1 MIRTIDVSEITKNV
15 KEMCIEANYYLSD
28 DMKNALQTA
37 VRTEESPLGRQI
49 LEQLQENLEIAATDM
64 IPICQDTGMAVVFLE
79 IGQEVHLTGGN
90 LEEAV
95 NEGYVRGMWKDI

>member
-49 LEQLQENLEIAATDM
+49 
-64 IPICQDTGMAVVFLE
+64 
-79 IGQEVHLTGGN
+79 
-90 LEEAV
+90 
-95 NEGYVRGMWKDI
+95 

>member
-28 DMKNALQTA
+28 DMKNALQMA

-49 LEQLQENLEIAATDM
+49 LEQLQENLEIEATDM
-64 IPICQDTGMAVVFLE
+64 IPI
-79 IGQEVHLTGGN
+79 
-90 LEEAV
+90 
-95 NEGYVRGMWKDI
+95 

>member
-37 VRTEESPLGRQI
+37 GTSDRGKSGRGCQCGGTSGVCGRI
-49 LEQLQENLEIAATDM
+49 FEK
-64 IPICQDTGMAVVFLE
+64 ICGKGSDSERKYKG
-79 IGQEVHLTGGN
+79 
-90 LEEAV
+90 
-95 NEGYVRGMWKDI
+95 